1 MGPPRLGGARQ
12 PFGSWGL
19 AAVVGLCRAASR
31 VGPCRSG
38 VTRWLSS
45 WHSGCG
51 PADPGVGPRGSGT
64 CTERPPLAGAPL
76 TPRSQDLV
84 RGRRCVQMLLV
95 LTQEGGRGRC
105 CASTRMAVVV
115 GG

>member
-1 MGPPRLGGARQ
+1 MGPPRLGGARRS
-12 PFGSWGL
+12 FGFWGL
-19 AAVVGLCRAASR
+19 AAGVGLCRAASR
-31 VGPCRSG
+31 VGPCGSG
-38 VTRWLSS
+38 VTRRLSS

-51 PADPGVGPRGSGT
+51 PTDPGVGPRGSGT
-64 CTERPPLAGAPL
+64 RTERTPLAGAPL

-84 RGRRCVQMLLV
+84 RGRRCVQMLLA

-105 CASTRMAVVV
+105 CASTRTAVVV